1 MKIEW
6 ENLRKLFNSYYDM
19 QLFICEQL
27 KTEKEKLFI
36 QNNKE
41 LLDQLRKVL
50 RAKPWYEFFVQDWNW
65 EVRYHVSLQS
75 RNDKDIETLILGKE
89 EWKKSLKK
97 SWMLISFP
105 NKQEKLELILQK
117 LTEIWISDIFLRS
130 SERSLLKELN
140 DKKLQRITKI
150 IKEAVEQSWWWQIPN
165 LKILSS
171 LDEIKNDW
179 SMVVFDLPRNKENTN
194 WKGWNKPYLWV
205 IGPEGGLT
213 DKDYEKFPKDIMVQS
228 LWENVLRME
237 TAAIIG
243 ARWLKNIK

>member
-1 MKIEW
+1 
-6 ENLRKLFNSYYDM
+6 M

-75 RNDKDIETLILGKE
+75 RNDKDIEALILAKE
-89 EWKKSLKK
+89 EWKKTLKK

-140 DKKLQRITKI
+140 DKKIQRITKI
-150 IKEAVEQSWWWQIPN
+150 MKEAVEQSWWWKIPN

-171 LDEIKNDW
+171 LDEINNDW
-179 SMVVFDLPRNKENTN
+179 TMVVFDLPRNKENSN
-194 WKGWNKPYLWV
+194 WEEWNKPYLWV
-205 IGPEGGLT
+205 IWPEGGLT
-213 DKDYEKFPKDIMVQS
+213 DKDYEKFPKNIIVHS

-237 TAAIIG
+237 TAAIIW
-243 ARWLKNIK
+243 AWWLKNIK

>member
-1 MKIEW
+1 
-6 ENLRKLFNSYYDM
+6 M

-41 LLDQLRKVL
+41 LFDQLRKVL

-140 DKKLQRITKI
+140 DKKLQRISKI
-150 IKEAVEQSWWWQIPN
+150 MKEAVEQSWWWQIPN

-179 SMVVFDLPRNKENTN
+179 SMVVFDLPRNRENSN
-194 WKGWNKPYLWV
+194 WEEWKKPYLWV

-213 DKDYEKFPKDIMVQS
+213 DKDYEKFPKDIIVQS

-243 ARWLKNIK
+243 AWRLKNIK

>member
-1 MKIEW
+1 
-6 ENLRKLFNSYYDM
+6 M

-150 IKEAVEQSWWWQIPN
+150 MKEAVEQSWWWQIPN

-194 WKGWNKPYLWV
+194 WEEWNKPYLWV

-213 DKDYEKFPKDIMVQS
+213 DKDYEKFPKNRIVQS

-243 ARWLKNIK
+243 AWRLKNIK

>member
-1 MKIEW
+1 
-6 ENLRKLFNSYYDM
+6 M

-27 KTEKEKLFI
+27 KLEGNKIFI

-41 LLDQLRKVL
+41 LFDQLRKVL
-50 RAKPWYEFFVQDWNW
+50 RAKPWYDFYVQDYSW
-65 EVRYHVSLQS
+65 EARYHVALES
-75 RNDKDIETLILGKE
+75 RAEKEIVTEILKKE
-89 EWKKSLKK
+89 EWKKTIKK

-117 LTEIWISDIFLRS
+117 LTEIWISDIFLWS

-150 IKEAVEQSWWWQIPN
+150 MKEAVEQSWWWNIPN

-171 LDEIKNDW
+171 LDELKNDW
-179 SMVVFDLPRNKENTN
+179 SLIIFDLPRNKENSN
-194 WKGWNKPYLWV
+194 WEEWKKPYLWV
-205 IGPEGGLT
+205 IWPEGGLT
-213 DKDYEKFPKDIMVQS
+213 DKDYENFPKNRIVQS

-243 ARWLKNIK
+243 AWWIKNIK